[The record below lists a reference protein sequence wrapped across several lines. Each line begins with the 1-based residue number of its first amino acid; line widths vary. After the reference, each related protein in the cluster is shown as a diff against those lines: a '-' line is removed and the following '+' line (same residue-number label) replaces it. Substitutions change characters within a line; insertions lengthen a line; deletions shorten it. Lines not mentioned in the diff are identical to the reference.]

1 MTKLIAFDLD
11 GTLTQ
16 HKTLL
21 EPENRAALNELSKKY
36 SLVMVGAGGCMRI
49 FRQLGE
55 FPIDIVGNYGMQVG
69 IYDNN
74 TRTLNISEKRVD
86 CDRDSIEA
94 KVTALRERF
103 GFTSY
108 TGDNV
113 QYHPS
118 GCVTI
123 PLLGTEASIVD
134 KLEFDPDRTKR
145 RAIYEEVC
153 AMFPDYN
160 VFVGGSSS
168 FDMSPRPYD
177 KLYALTEYATQ
188 KGYKSDEIVYVGDDY
203 GHGGNDEAVYL
214 SDVRFIKIDD
224 YRSFPNVMASEGLL

>member
-36 SLVMVGAGGCMRI
+36 SLVMVVAGGCMRA

-55 FPIDIVGNYGMQVG
+55 FPIDIVGNYGMQLG
-69 IYDNN
+69 IYDSN
-74 TRTLNISEKRVD
+74 TRTLNITEKRAD
-86 CDRDSIEA
+86 CDRESIEA

-113 QYHPS
+113 LYHPS

-123 PLLGTEASIVD
+123 PLLGTGASIVD
-134 KLEFDPDRTKR
+134 KLELDPDRSKR
-145 RAIYEEVC
+145 RAIYAEVC
-153 AMFPDYN
+153 NMFPDYN
-160 VFVGGSSS
+160 IFIGGSSS

-177 KLYALTEYATQ
+177 KLYALTEYAA
-188 KGYKSDEIVYVGDDY
+188 KNGYTLDETVYVGDDY
-203 GHGGNDEAVYL
+203 GHGGNDESVYL
-214 SDVRFIKIDD
+214 SNVSFIKLDD
-224 YRSFPNVMASEGLL
+224 YRSFPKVMASEGLL